1 MISLT
6 ILLCKLSTFEKID
19 SSLALVLEIVFVA
32 KEHVSC
38 LRSGVLFHFVEP
50 VLHSLERLGA
60 KNGNISKVKSLLA
73 DWVQSAIR
81 LT

>member
-60 KNGNISKVKSLLA
+60 KNGNISKVKSLFA
-73 DWVQSAIR
+73 DWFQSGIS